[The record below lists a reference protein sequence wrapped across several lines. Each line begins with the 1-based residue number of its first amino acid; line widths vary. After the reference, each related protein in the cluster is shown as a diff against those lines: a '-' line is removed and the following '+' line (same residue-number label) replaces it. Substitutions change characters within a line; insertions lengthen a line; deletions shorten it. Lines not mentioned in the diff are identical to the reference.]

1 MTLSHSSVEP
11 TPLTPETS
19 QPDSQT
25 SASDNSMQEF
35 YQLQQ
40 NLLLTTFVL
49 TGIIFVSVWWAYSLD
64 VALSYL
70 LGACVGIVYLKLLAR
85 DVERVGTQSGR
96 VGAKGLA
103 LFAGLIIFAC
113 EWQQLQI
120 VPIFLGFLTYKAAI
134 IVYMLQ
140 SLAQP
145 AKK

>member
-1 MTLSHSSVEP
+1 
-11 TPLTPETS
+11 
-19 QPDSQT
+19 
-25 SASDNSMQEF
+25 MQEF

-40 NLLLTTFVL
+40 TLLLTTFVL

-64 VALSYL
+64 VALNYL

-85 DVERVGTQSGR
+85 DVERVGTQPGR
-96 VGAKGLA
+96 IGAKGLA

-113 EWQQLQI
+113 EWQQLHI
-120 VPIFLGFLTYKAAI
+120 VPIFLGFLTYKVAI
-134 IVYMLQ
+134 IIYMLQ